1 MSLLLKGKLAMRK
14 TVIVLIALAACTL
27 TQAQVPGVGSA
38 VTGSVGV
45 EYQSLY
51 MWRGFNVFAGKSATQ
66 ISGDLNLVGTGF
78 GMSVL
83 GHVAN
88 SGGTTA
94 AGQSMVN
101 SQRWDYNPYYQGAL
115 FTESTM
121 MTQYRLGYLYF
132 NYPESS
138 SHVTGHSADLQE
150 LHAIFSLPKVT
161 GVEGLVPTYVLV
173 KLWPNSSNSLTG
185 AGKTAPGA
193 TGGSSGF
200 AHIFMLDYQFA
211 IPGPISSIP
220 EQIIKLHSELVF
232 NDGVD
237 PRPNGPGVDHDWSN
251 MVLGASTDFDL
262 GNNITLTPAVYHQ
275 LSFED
280 TVNEN
285 DEWWA
290 TLGAKYAF

>member
-1 MSLLLKGKLAMRK
+1 MRK
-14 TVIVLIALAACTL
+14 TVIVLIALASCTL
-27 TQAQVPGVGSA
+27 AQAQVPGVGSA

-51 MWRGFNVFAGKSATQ
+51 MWRGFNVYGDKSAVQ
-66 ISGDLNLVGTGF
+66 ISGDLSLTGTGF
-78 GMSVL
+78 GVSVL
-83 GHVAN
+83 GHRAN
-88 SGGTTA
+88 SGEFENA
-94 AGQSMVN
+94 E
-101 SQRWDYNPYYQGAL
+101 RWDINPYYQGAFL
-115 FTESTM
+115 TDSEM

-132 NYPESS
+132 NYPDLSS
-138 SHVTGHSADLQE
+138 SEADLQE
-150 LHAIFSLPKVT
+150 IHAIFSMPKVT

-173 KLWPNSSNSLTG
+173 KLWPNSSDSWTG
-185 AGKTAPGA
+185 AGKPAGL

-237 PRPNGPGVDHDWSN
+237 PRPMGPGVDHDWSN
-251 MVLGASTDFDL
+251 LVLGASTDFDL

-290 TLGAKYAF
+290 TLGAKYGF